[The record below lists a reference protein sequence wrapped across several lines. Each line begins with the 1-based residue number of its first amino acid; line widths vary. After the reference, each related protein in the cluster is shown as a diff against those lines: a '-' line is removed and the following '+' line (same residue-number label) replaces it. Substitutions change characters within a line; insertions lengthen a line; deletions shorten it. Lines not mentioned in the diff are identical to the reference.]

1 MFDRLILFVTAS
13 PLRRFRNSQNAKRV
27 EPVTIRTGIF
37 PSRQEQ
43 YLARGAALFCAF
55 LWDCCIPL
63 SCGAAAFRVYFLM
76 FNIKL

>member
-37 PSRQEQ
+37 PSHQEQ

-55 LWDCCIPL
+55 LWNCLPPALRRIRVPRIFFNV
-63 SCGAAAFRVYFLM
+63 FR
-76 FNIKL
+76 

>member
-13 PLRRFRNSQNAKRV
+13 PLRRFRNSQNTKRV

-55 LWDCCIPL
+55 LWDRLPHAL
-63 SCGAAAFRVYFLM
+63 RRSRVPRIF
-76 FNIKL
+76 FNVYH

>member
-27 EPVTIRTGIF
+27 EPVTICTGIL

-43 YLARGAALFCAF
+43 HLARGAALFCAF
-55 LWDCCIPL
+55 LWDCSSPL
-63 SCGAAAFRVYFLM
+63 RRNRVSRIL
-76 FNIKL
+76 FNVYH